1 MKYIPS
7 IDKKF
12 EPLILKYRAFE
23 KDRRFRQKGRCAR
36 DALHQP
42 GLVHP

>member
-23 KDRRFRQKGRCAR
+23 KEVEAYLEVCKNANK
-36 DALHQP
+36 QP
-42 GLVHP
+42 AFI